1 MNTNGVTIVTTDDE
15 RKKFIEFPYQHYAD
29 NDVWVPPL
37 RMDQKN
43 SSIRRRIRSFKMPKW
58 HYLLLSIMGK

>member
-37 RMDQKN
+37 RMDQKKLIN
-43 SSIRRRIRSFKMPKW
+43 TEKKPIF
-58 HYLLLSIMGK
+58 